1 VAGWRTLPVVWIPSG
16 EVRELPRA
24 RMVLVQERTRLKQ
37 RVHAALA
44 KYGLAVV
51 GISDLFGVKRREVL
65 AELLVQLP
73 PQTRYVAEGLC
84 SQIDALEEEIEAI
97 ERRMRKAL
105 SLTGEVELGSVSF
118 SVSGGMAA
126 SRLYFRESFEPP
138 PKRRPVCLLKP

>member
-1 VAGWRTLPVVWIPSG
+1 VEWIPPG

-37 RVHAALA
+37 RVHATLA

-51 GISDLFGVKRREVL
+51 RISDLFGVKGREVL

-73 PQTRYVAEGLC
+73 PQTRYVTEGLC
-84 SQIDALEEEIEAI
+84 SQIDALGEEIDAI
-97 ERRMRKAL
+97 EGRMREVL

-118 SVSGGMAA
+118 SVSGGMVA

-138 PKRRPVCLLKP
+138 SKRRPVSLLKP